1 MKKFTS
7 FIAVIVMMMSI
18 GTAFAGPIDWAME
31 KVGYTPTSVYEQQ
44 KAEAAKAAAA
54 AKASQAA
61 AEASAAKAAEAAEVT
76 EVLTAAISYGGG
88 VMVILGGLGFL
99 HRKDLAKKILAE
111 K

>member
-61 AEASAAKAAEAAEVT
+61 AEASQEVT
-76 EVLTAAISYGGG
+76 EVLTAAISYGGS
-88 VMVILGGLGFL
+88 VMVILGGYGFL
-99 HRKDLAKKILAE
+99 RRKDLAKKILAE